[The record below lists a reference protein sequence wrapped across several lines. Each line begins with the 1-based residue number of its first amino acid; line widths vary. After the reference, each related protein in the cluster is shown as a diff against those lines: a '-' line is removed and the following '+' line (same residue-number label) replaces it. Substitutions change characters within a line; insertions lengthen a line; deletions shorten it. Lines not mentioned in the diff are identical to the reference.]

1 METKNTKKSLYWK
14 NICETQKKQTQKRL
28 AKYGQTLEENAK
40 NLLKRLHYSSSM
52 TTTERI
58 EYLQE
63 ELVDALMY
71 LEHLKENIKVQ
82 SSERTKEYQVA
93 VTGVAHIV
101 VTANSEEE
109 AIEKAR
115 AESIEWDSVDFDFAE
130 EMNYE

>member
-1 METKNTKKSLYWK
+1 METNNIQGAHYWK
-14 NICETQKKQTQKRL
+14 NICEIQEKQKQKGIS
-28 AKYGQTLEENAK
+28 KYGQILEENT
-40 NLLKRLHYSSSM
+40 SM
-52 TTTERI
+52 ATTERI

-82 SSERTKEYQVA
+82 SPEKTKEYQVA

-101 VTANSEEE
+101 VEANSEEE

-115 AESIEWDSVDFDFAE
+115 GESIEWDSIDFDFAE
-130 EMNYE
+130 EV

>member
-1 METKNTKKSLYWK
+1 MNFTQKARYWK
-14 NICETQKKQTQKRL
+14 NICEIQEKQKQKGL
-28 AKYGQTLEENAK
+28 SKYGQILEENT
-40 NLLKRLHYSSSM
+40 SM
-52 TTTERI
+52 QTTERI

-71 LEHLKENIKVQ
+71 LEHLKEHIVNKVKAGLYQ
-82 SSERTKEYQVA
+82 PAVIASKSSERTKEYQVA

-101 VTANSEEE
+101 VEANSEEE

-130 EMNYE
+130 EV

>member
-1 METKNTKKSLYWK
+1 METNNIQKVRYWK
-14 NICETQKKQTQKRL
+14 NICEIQEKQKQKGL
-28 AKYGQTLEENAK
+28 SKYGQILEENT
-40 NLLKRLHYSSSM
+40 SM
-52 TTTERI
+52 QTTERI

-71 LEHLKENIKVQ
+71 LEHLKENIKEQ
-82 SSERTKEYQVA
+82 SPEGVKEYQVA

-101 VTANSEEE
+101 VEANSEEE

-115 AESIEWDSVDFDFAE
+115 TESIEWDSVDFDFAE

>member
-1 METKNTKKSLYWK
+1 METNNIQGARYWK
-14 NICETQKKQTQKRL
+14 NICEIQEKQKQKGL
-28 AKYGQTLEENAK
+28 SKYGQVLEENTG
-40 NLLKRLHYSSSM
+40 M

-71 LEHLKENIKVQ
+71 LEHLKENIKEQ
-82 SSERTKEYQVA
+82 SPEGVKEYQVA

-101 VTANSEEE
+101 VEANSEEE

-115 AESIEWDSVDFDFAE
+115 AESIEWDSIDFDYAE

>member
-1 METKNTKKSLYWK
+1 METKNIQGSHYWK
-14 NICETQKKQTQKRL
+14 NICEIQERQTQKGL
-28 AKYGQTLEENAK
+28 SKYGQVLEENT
-40 NLLKRLHYSSSM
+40 SM
-52 TTTERI
+52 QTTERI

-71 LEHLKENIKVQ
+71 LEHLKENIKEQ
-82 SSERTKEYQVA
+82 SPEGVKEYQVA

-101 VTANSEEE
+101 VEANSEEE

-115 AESIEWDSVDFDFAE
+115 GESIEWDSIDFDYAE

>member
-1 METKNTKKSLYWK
+1 MNFTQMDTKNTQKARYWK
-14 NICETQKKQTQKRL
+14 NICEIQERQKQKGL
-28 AKYGQTLEENAK
+28 SKYGQVLEENT
-40 NLLKRLHYSSSM
+40 SM

-71 LEHLKENIKVQ
+71 LEHLKENT
-82 SSERTKEYQVA
+82 ERKAPEGTKEYQVA

-101 VTANSEEE
+101 VEANSEEE

-115 AESIEWDSVDFDFAE
+115 GESIEWDSVDFDFAE